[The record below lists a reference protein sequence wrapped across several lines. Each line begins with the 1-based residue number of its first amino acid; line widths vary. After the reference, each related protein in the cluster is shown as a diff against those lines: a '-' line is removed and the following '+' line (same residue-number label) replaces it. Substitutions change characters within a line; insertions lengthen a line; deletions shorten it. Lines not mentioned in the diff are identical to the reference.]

1 MFLPPVILRFR
12 SSGRVMKGTIFLE
25 YVLLLHLVMSEW
37 MLHYQKI
44 QTGNLNTENLSTKLY
59 VHVYTLQNLNV
70 YIINSVLII
79 R

>member
-1 MFLPPVILRFR
+1 
-12 SSGRVMKGTIFLE
+12 MKGSIFFKN
-25 YVLLLHLVMSEW
+25 VLLLHPVMSEW

-70 YIINSVLII
+70 SILNSVLII

>member
-1 MFLPPVILRFR
+1 
-12 SSGRVMKGTIFLE
+12 MKGTIFLN
-25 YVLLLHLVMSEW
+25 YLLLLHRVMSEW

-59 VHVYTLQNLNV
+59 VHVCAFENLNV
-70 YIINSVLII
+70 FILNSVLII